1 MKQYVG
7 LDVSQREIAMCVISE
22 TGQLVFEGKAKSDP
36 GALTD
41 LLRKHAPLA
50 ERIGFETGAMS
61 SWLWHEL
68 RRVDLPVVCIDAR
81 HAHAALSVRMNK
93 SDQND
98 ARGLAELVRVGW
110 YREVKIKSEESQKV
124 RAILVA
130 RSRLVSMRRDIENQV
145 RSLIKEYGLLF
156 PRAIGQQFRN
166 QVNELLGN
174 DHQLLSVTAPLLS
187 IHEHI
192 CQQQSKFDDE
202 VRRLAKSDETMR
214 RLMTVPG
221 VGVVTALT
229 FRHTIDDPSR
239 FRSASTVGAYLGLT
253 PRRNQSGETDTSGK
267 ISRWG
272 DRLLRSYLFEAA
284 TVLLYRTKKW
294 SSLKVWGMKLAKRI
308 GVKKARVA
316 IARNRRHPSLHLG
329 RWHLVRLGPRHTGLK
344 HTDAFWPGSPGWR
357 CPAGTVV
364 AVTSVNRLV
373 AASPHSA
380 VHVEAP
386 APDIIMRRLAT
397 SERTMTL
404 AMASKLPR

>member
-7 LDVSQREIAMCVISE
+7 LDVSQRETAVCVVSE
-22 TGQLVFEGKAKSDP
+22 NGQLLFEGTAKSDP
-36 GALTD
+36 GDLTK

-68 RRVDLPVVCIDAR
+68 RRVELPVVCIDAR

-110 YREVKIKSEESQKV
+110 YREVKVKSEESQKV

-130 RSRLVSMRRDIENQV
+130 RARLVSMRRDIENQV
-145 RSLIKEYGLLF
+145 RSLVKEYGLLF

-166 QVNELLGN
+166 TVNDLLGE
-174 DHQLLSVTAPLLS
+174 DHQLLIVVAPLLS

-192 CQQQSKFDDE
+192 CRQQSEFDDE
-202 VRRLAKSDETMR
+202 VRRLAKQDETTR

-221 VGVVTALT
+221 VGVITALT

-239 FRSASTVGAYLGLT
+239 FRSASLVGAYLGLT
-253 PRRNQSGETDTSGK
+253 PRRKQSGETDTSGK

-272 DRLLRSYLFEAA
+272 DRLLRTYLFEAA

-294 SSLKVWGMKLAKRI
+294 SSLKAWGMKLAKRI
-308 GVKKARVA
+308 GVKKAKVA
-316 IARNRRHPSLHLG
+316 IARKIAVILHCIWVDG
-329 RWHLVRLGPRHTGLK
+329 TSFDWGHTK
-344 HTDAFWPGSPGWR
+344 
-357 CPAGTVV
+357 
-364 AVTSVNRLV
+364 
-373 AASPHSA
+373 SA
-380 VHVEAP
+380 
-386 APDIIMRRLAT
+386 
-397 SERTMTL
+397 
-404 AMASKLPR
+404 

>member
-1 MKQYVG
+1 LRSAFAARNIRYLQAFLQSNESEGTMKQYVG
-7 LDVSQREIAMCVISE
+7 LDVSQKETSVCVVDE
-22 TGQLVFEGKAKSDP
+22 VGQVLFEGKAKSDP
-36 GALTD
+36 GALAA
-41 LLRKHAPLA
+41 LLRKRAPQA
-50 ERIGFETGAMS
+50 ERIGFETGAMA

-110 YREVKIKSEESQKV
+110 YREVKVKSEESQKI

-156 PRAIGQQFRN
+156 PRAIGLQFRN
-166 QVNELLGN
+166 QASELLGN
-174 DHQLLSVTAPLLS
+174 DHPLLSVIPPLLL

-192 CQQQSKFDDE
+192 CQQQNKFDEE
-202 VRRLAKSDETMR
+202 VRRLAKADETTR

-239 FRSASTVGAYLGLT
+239 FRSALSVGAYLGLT
-253 PRRNQSGETDTSGK
+253 PRRNQSGETDINGK

-272 DRLLRSYLFEAA
+272 DRLLRTYLFEAA

-294 SSLKVWGMKLAKRI
+294 SPLRAWGMKLAKRI
-308 GVKKARVA
+308 GMRKAKVA
-316 IARNRRHPSLHLG
+316 IARKIAVVLHCI
-329 RWHLVRLGPRHTGLK
+329 WV
-344 HTDAFWPGSPGWR
+344 D
-357 CPAGTVV
+357 GTSFDWGVV
-364 AVTSVNRLV
+364 K
-373 AASPHSA
+373 
-380 VHVEAP
+380 EA
-386 APDIIMRRLAT
+386 
-397 SERTMTL
+397 
-404 AMASKLPR
+404 

>member
-7 LDVSQREIAMCVISE
+7 LDVSQKETSVCVVDE
-22 TGQLVFEGKAKSDP
+22 VGQVLFEGKAKSDP
-36 GALTD
+36 GALAA
-41 LLRKHAPLA
+41 LLRKRAPQA
-50 ERIGFETGAMS
+50 ERIGFETGAMA

-110 YREVKIKSEESQKV
+110 YREVKVKSEESQKI

-156 PRAIGQQFRN
+156 PRAIGLQFRN
-166 QVNELLGN
+166 QVSELLGN
-174 DHQLLSVTAPLLS
+174 DHPLLSVISPLLL

-192 CQQQSKFDDE
+192 CQQQNKFDEE
-202 VRRLAKSDETMR
+202 VRRLAKADETTR
-214 RLMTVPG
+214 RLVTVPG

-239 FRSASTVGAYLGLT
+239 FGSASSVGAYLGLT
-253 PRRNQSGETDTSGK
+253 PRRNQSGETDINGK

-272 DRLLRSYLFEAA
+272 DRLLRTYLFEAA

-294 SSLKVWGMKLAKRI
+294 SPLKAWGMKLAKRI
-308 GVKKARVA
+308 GMRKAKVA
-316 IARNRRHPSLHLG
+316 IARKIAVVLHCI
-329 RWHLVRLGPRHTGLK
+329 WV
-344 HTDAFWPGSPGWR
+344 D
-357 CPAGTVV
+357 GTSFDWGVV
-364 AVTSVNRLV
+364 K
-373 AASPHSA
+373 
-380 VHVEAP
+380 EA
-386 APDIIMRRLAT
+386 
-397 SERTMTL
+397 
-404 AMASKLPR
+404 